1 MVATNY
7 PWVLPSVPP
16 LARLGILGVFIG
28 VLFYVPNLFQ
38 PAPPPAEAIAAAEP
52 TIVVPTLDR
61 DVLATAKDATREQ
74 RLLFETEPLR
84 HLLGQAINVVPSVA
98 VALGMPEQPVPLATL
113 RANPEEWRG
122 RWLWYRGELEELTGP
137 REGHPVKGYS
147 IYEATVKLAGDD
159 RVLAT
164 FSLPPGSEVHR
175 GGIVRVEGYL
185 MKLRDTTYP
194 SNITGAPMLVGRL
207 IQRDYE
213 EWPPVS
219 SLDPNVYS
227 GLDESC
233 YPGTKAWH
241 TIAEDQGVPLWHIA
255 AFVRGTANLRTFA
268 EWRQIGTLNANETY
282 PILQADKLAR
292 GTPLR
297 ILGTLVKVNTI
308 AADPNPAGIKF
319 WTVAYVQVRDFGG
332 RLIPIWV
339 PKQLENVPLWSGLE
353 VRAHY
358 YRWFAYE
365 GLQGDRF
372 RVPLFV
378 AADLQ
383 PFQLDAGRTM
393 RELGVAIGSLAT
405 AMMLLFWWSQRRS
418 SKNSVLHGQ
427 QMDERRRRRRERSK
441 QATDSVPS
449 QPST

>member
-1 MVATNY
+1 MLATNN
-7 PWVLPSVPP
+7 PRLLPPIPP
-16 LARLGILGVFIG
+16 LARLAILGVFLGI
-28 VLFYVPNLFQ
+28 LFYVPNLFQ

-52 TIVVPTLDR
+52 AVVVPTLDSG
-61 DVLATAKDATREQ
+61 VLATAKDATREQ
-74 RLLFETEPLR
+74 RLLLEAEPLR
-84 HLLGQAINVVPSVA
+84 HLLGEAINVGPSVA
-98 VALGMPEQPVPLATL
+98 VALGMPDQPVPLATV
-113 RANPEEWRG
+113 RSNPDEWRG

-147 IYEATVKLAGDD
+147 IYEATVKLAGGD
-159 RVLAT
+159 RVFAA
-164 FSLPPGSEVHR
+164 FSLPPSPEVHR

-194 SNITGAPMLVGRL
+194 GNVTAAPMLVGRL

-213 EWPPVS
+213 QWEPVS
-219 SLDPNVYS
+219 SLDPKVYTD
-227 GLDESC
+227 LDESC

-241 TIAEDQGVPLWHIA
+241 TIDEDQGLPLWHMG
-255 AFVRGTANLRTFA
+255 AFVRDTANQRSFA
-268 EWRQIGTLNANETY
+268 EWRKIGTLNANETY
-282 PILQADKLAR
+282 PQLQADKLAR
-292 GTPLR
+292 GAPLR
-297 ILGTLVKVNTI
+297 ILGTLIKANTI

-339 PKQLENVPLWSGLE
+339 PKRLENVPLWSGLE

-383 PFQLDAGRTM
+383 PFQLDTGRTM
-393 RELGVAIGSLAT
+393 RELGMAIGSIAT
-405 AMMLLFWWSQRRS
+405 VMMLLFWWSQRRS
-418 SKNSVLHGQ
+418 SKDSVVHSQ

-441 QATDSVPS
+441 LATESGPGSPS
-449 QPST
+449 A